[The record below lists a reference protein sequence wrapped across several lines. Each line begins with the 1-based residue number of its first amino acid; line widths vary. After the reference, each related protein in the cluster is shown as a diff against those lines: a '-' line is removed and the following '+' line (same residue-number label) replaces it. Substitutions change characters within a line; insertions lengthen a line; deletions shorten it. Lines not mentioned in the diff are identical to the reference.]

1 MVHINELKYKKE
13 AIALIEELKNRIII
27 LDGAMGTM
35 IQKQNLSETDFR
47 GTKYVTHNCN
57 LAGCNDILCITAPHI
72 IKEIHSQYLNAG
84 ASIIETNSFN
94 ANCFSLAD
102 YQLEHEVE
110 AINTAAAKVAR
121 DAADEYM
128 AENPDQ
134 SCWVAG
140 SVGPSSK
147 SLTMAGTL
155 NDDICW
161 DSLVKTYITQ
171 IRALIKGGV
180 DLLLIETIFDTL
192 NAKAATYA
200 ARRAMEA
207 EGIRIPLMIS
217 ATLTENGRTLSGQT
231 LEAFVASI
239 SHCEPM
245 SIGLNCGFGADKL
258 APHIES
264 LQSIDCAVSLHA
276 NAGLPNQMGEYDE
289 TPESM
294 AKKIKPLI
302 EKEML
307 NIVGGCCG
315 TTPAHIEAIAKLV
328 KEKKGIRK
336 EAKSLNSQFSTLN
349 SKCVLAGLEKMEICR
364 ERNFVNVGERCNV
377 AGSRKF
383 LRLINEGNINEA
395 MQIAETQ
402 VEAGAQIIDINMD
415 DAMLDAEKEMIR
427 FITRLGEEPQ
437 TARVPFM
444 IDSSK
449 WEVITS
455 ALKHVQGKTIVNS
468 ISLKEGEKAFIAK
481 ARHIREMGAAV
492 VVMAFDE
499 KGQADTYDRRIEI
512 CSRAYNIL
520 TTKVGFLACDII
532 FDPNILAVAT
542 GIEQHN
548 SYAIDFINATK
559 WIKENLPGAKVS
571 GGVSNLSFS
580 FRGNNY
586 IREAMHAIFLYHA
599 INAGLDMA
607 IVNAASLMSVDDI
620 PHDVKT
626 AIEDVLFNKD
636 NDATTRLIE
645 LAQRIKEEKSGERPS
660 TASNNTTS
668 NILTPQ
674 QHIEQML
681 IKGNAEDLES
691 QIHTILEENISPIDI
706 INNVLMPAMNKVGQ
720 LFGEGK
726 LFLPQV
732 VKSAQTMKCA
742 VNILT
747 PIIKELRMEN
757 GELRI
762 DKDHLPQE
770 VSKKIETEKTLNSQ
784 LSTLNSKDATLN
796 SQLSTLNSKTIVLAT
811 VKGDVHD
818 IGKNIVS
825 VILSC
830 NGYNVIDMGVMVPAE
845 DIVAKAIETNADF
858 IGLSG
863 LITPSLDEM
872 CNVARLME
880 KHSMTIP
887 LLIGGAT
894 ASEMHTAV
902 KIAPCYSSPVVYIK
916 DAAMIPAE
924 IKALTDNNAEKFIKN
939 HFTHQQ
945 LLRQEHE
952 LSASKPSVEEARK
965 YRYIYD
971 NDIMPV
977 TPKQPGIH
985 NITIPVNEARSL
997 INWRA
1002 FFAIWKLDASF
1013 AEIANINGC
1022 DHCRAKWLAAVPQE
1036 HRGKAAEAMQLYKE
1050 ANRALDHLEKT
1061 LSKELTAKV
1070 ALMPAGSLNE
1080 DIIYMHNGIEYTLP
1094 TPRQLRGEAP
1104 LLALADYIKPITDD
1118 GVLNDWIGIFAV
1130 TVGNEIQQIIEKHHN
1145 NDDEYKALL
1154 YQSLADRLAEA
1165 STELMYHK
1173 VREEI
1178 WKFDAK
1184 GIRPAIGFPSLPDQ
1198 RLVFLADKVLN
1209 YAELGITL
1217 TENGALYPSASTT
1230 GYIIAHPQARYFN
1243 V

>member
-1 MVHINELKYKKE
+1 MVHINELEYKKE
-13 AIALIEELKNRIII
+13 AIAFIEELKNRVIV

-35 IQKQNLSETDFR
+35 IQKHNPTETDFR
-47 GTKYVTHNCN
+47 GSKYASHNCN
-57 LAGCNDILCITAPHI
+57 LSGCNDILCITAPHI
-72 IKEIHSQYLNAG
+72 IKDIHLQYLNAG

-110 AINTAAAKVAR
+110 AINLAAAKVAR
-121 DAADEYM
+121 QAADEYM
-128 AENPDQ
+128 ASNPNNQ
-134 SCWVAG
+134 CWVAG

-147 SLTMAGTL
+147 SLSMAGAL
-155 NDDICW
+155 NEDISW
-161 DSLVKTYITQ
+161 NLLVDTYITQ
-171 IRALIKGGV
+171 MQALIKGGV

-192 NAKAATYA
+192 NAKAAAYA

-207 EGIRIPLMIS
+207 EEVRIPIMIS

-239 SHCEPM
+239 DHCEPL

-294 AKKIKPLI
+294 AQKLKPLI
-302 EKEML
+302 EKNML

-328 KEKKGIRK
+328 KKEKGKRIK
-336 EAKSLNSQFSTLN
+336 EKLLNSKLSTLN
-349 SKCVLAGLEKMEICR
+349 SKCFLAGLEKMEISR

-377 AGSRKF
+377 AASRKF
-383 LRLINEGNINEA
+383 LRLINEENYTEA
-395 MQIAETQ
+395 LQIACSQ

-415 DAMLDAEKEMIR
+415 DAMLDAEKEMTQ

-468 ISLKEGEKAFIAK
+468 ISLKEGEDIFIAK
-481 ARHIREMGAAV
+481 ARHIRGMGAAV

-499 KGQADTYDRRIEI
+499 KGQADTLDRRIEI

-520 TTKVGFLACDII
+520 TSKVGFPACDII

-607 IVNAASLMSVDDI
+607 IVNDSSLMSVDDI
-620 PHDVKT
+620 PLDVRI

-645 LAQRIKEEKSGERPS
+645 LAQRIKEEKSGEKTQTTDTFSEVLSPHEIIERMILRG
-660 TASNNTTS
+660 NTE
-668 NILTPQ
+668 NME
-674 QHIEQML
+674 QHLNALLSSE
-681 IKGNAEDLES
+681 GNAL
-691 QIHTILEENISPIDI
+691 NV

-747 PIIKELRMEN
+747 PIIEKEKGKR
-757 GELRI
+757 
-762 DKDHLPQE
+762 
-770 VSKKIETEKTLNSQ
+770 KKE
-784 LSTLNSKDATLN
+784 KDAILN

-845 DIVAKAIETNADF
+845 DIIAKAIETNAHF
-858 IGLSG
+858 VALSG

-916 DAAMIPAE
+916 DAAMIPSE
-924 IKALTDNNAEKFIKN
+924 IEALTGNNAEEHIKQ
-939 HFTHQQ
+939 HFAHQQ
-945 LLRQEHE
+945 QLRQSHE
-952 LSASKPSVEEARK
+952 LSTTGLSIENARK
-965 YRYIYD
+965 FRFEYG
-971 NDIMPV
+971 NDIVPV
-977 TPKQPGIH
+977 SPLQPGKHDI
-985 NITIPVNEARSL
+985 IIPVSQARSL

-1002 FFAIWKLDASF
+1002 FFDVWKLDASF

-1022 DHCRAKWLAAVPQE
+1022 DHCRAQWFAAVPQE

-1050 ANRALDHLEKT
+1050 ANRALDDLEKT
-1061 LSKELTAKV
+1061 LSKGLTARV
-1070 ALMPAGSLNE
+1070 ALMPAGSRNE
-1080 DIIYMHNGIEYTLP
+1080 DIIYIYNGTEYTLP
-1094 TPRQLRGEAP
+1094 TPRQLQGESP
-1104 LLALADYIKPITDD
+1104 LLALADFIKPITDD

-1165 STELMYHK
+1165 STELIYRK

-1178 WKFDAK
+1178 WGFDAK

-1243 V
+1243 A

>member
-1 MVHINELKYKKE
+1 MVHINELEYKKE
-13 AIALIEELKNRIII
+13 AISLIEELKNRVIV

-35 IQKQNLSETDFR
+35 IQKHNLSETDFR
-47 GTKYVTHNCN
+47 GSKYASHKCN
-57 LAGCNDILCITAPHI
+57 LSGCNDILCINAPHI
-72 IKEIHSQYLNAG
+72 IKDIHLQYLNAG

-110 AINTAAAKVAR
+110 TINIAAATVAR
-121 DAADEYM
+121 EAADEYM
-128 AENPDQ
+128 ATNPNHQ
-134 SCWVAG
+134 CWVAG

-147 SLTMAGTL
+147 SLSMAGAL
-155 NDDICW
+155 DEDISW
-161 DSLVKTYITQ
+161 DSLVDTYITQ
-171 IRALIKGGV
+171 MRALIKGGV

-207 EGIRIPLMIS
+207 EGLRIPIMIS

-239 SHCEPM
+239 SHCEPL

-294 AKKIKPLI
+294 IQKLKPLLQ
-302 EKEML
+302 KKML

-315 TTPAHIEAIAKLV
+315 TTPAHINAIANIV
-328 KEKKGIRK
+328 KEENEKCEGGK
-336 EAKSLNSQFSTLN
+336 TLN
-349 SKCVLAGLEKMEICR
+349 HQPSTISQKCTLAGLEKMEISR

-395 MQIAETQ
+395 MQIAEAQ

-415 DAMLDAEKEMIR
+415 DAMLDAEKEMTQ
-427 FITRLGEEPQ
+427 FISRLSEEPQ

-468 ISLKEGEKAFIAK
+468 ISLKEGEEAFMAK

-520 TTKVGFLACDII
+520 TSKVGFPACDII

-599 INAGLDMA
+599 INVGLDMA
-607 IVNAASLMSVDDI
+607 IVNAASLMPVDDI
-620 PHDVKT
+620 PHDVRT

-636 NDATTRLIE
+636 NEATTRLIE
-645 LAQRIKEEKSGERPS
+645 LAQRIKEEKSGEKLPS
-660 TASNNTTS
+660 SSTISTTS
-668 NILTPQ
+668 TLTPQ

-681 IKGNAEDLES
+681 IKGNAEGMES
-691 QIHTILEENISPIDI
+691 QLHSILKENISPIDI

-732 VKSAQTMKCA
+732 VKSAQTMKSA

-747 PIIKELRMEN
+747 PIIEKEKGN
-757 GELRI
+757 
-762 DKDHLPQE
+762 
-770 VSKKIETEKTLNSQ
+770 STKT
-784 LSTLNSKDATLN
+784 
-796 SQLSTLNSKTIVLAT
+796 STLNSKTIVLAT

-845 DIVAKAIETNADF
+845 NIITKAIETNAHF
-858 IGLSG
+858 VALSG

-880 KHSMTIP
+880 KYRMSIP

-924 IKALTDNNAEKFIKN
+924 IEALTGNNAETHIEQ
-939 HFTHQQ
+939 HYAHQQ
-945 LLRQEHE
+945 QLRQSHE
-952 LSASKPSVEEARK
+952 QSSAKLSIEEARK
-965 YRYIYD
+965 HKFIYS
-971 NDIMPV
+971 NDITPV
-977 TPKQPGIH
+977 KPTQPGPH
-985 NITIPVNEARSL
+985 DITIPVSQARLL

-1002 FFAIWKLDASF
+1002 FFDVWKLDASF

-1022 DHCRAKWLAAVPQE
+1022 DHCRAQWLAAVPQQ
-1036 HRGKAAEAMQLYKE
+1036 HRSKAAEAMQLYKE
-1050 ANRALDHLEKT
+1050 ANRALDYLEKT
-1061 LSKELTAKV
+1061 LSKGLMARV
-1070 ALMPAGSLNE
+1070 ILMPAGSRNE
-1080 DIIYMHNGIEYTLP
+1080 DIIYCHNGNEYPLP
-1094 TPRQLRGEAP
+1094 TPRQLQGENP
-1104 LLALADYIKPITDD
+1104 LLALADFIKPIDND
-1118 GVLNDWIGIFAV
+1118 GVLNDWIGAFAV
-1130 TVGNEIQQIIEKHHN
+1130 TVGNEMQQIIEKHRN
-1145 NDDEYKALL
+1145 NNDEYKTLL

-1165 STELMYHK
+1165 STELMYRK

-1178 WKFDAK
+1178 WGFEAK

-1243 V
+1243 A

>member
-13 AIALIEELKNRIII
+13 AIALIEELKNHVIV

-35 IQKQNLSETDFR
+35 IQKQNLTETDFR
-47 GTKYVTHNCN
+47 GSEYASHNCN
-57 LAGCNDILCITAPHI
+57 LSGCNDILCITAPHI
-72 IKEIHSQYLNAG
+72 IKDIHLQYLNAG

-110 AINTAAAKVAR
+110 AINFAAAKVAR
-121 DAADEYM
+121 QAANEYM
-128 AENPDQ
+128 ASNPNNQ
-134 SCWVAG
+134 CWVAG

-147 SLTMAGTL
+147 SLSMAGAL
-155 NDDICW
+155 NEDISW
-161 DSLVKTYITQ
+161 DLLVETYITQ
-171 IRALIKGGV
+171 MRALIKGGV

-192 NAKAATYA
+192 NAKAAAYA
-200 ARRAMEA
+200 ARRAMEV
-207 EGIRIPLMIS
+207 EGVRIPIMIS

-239 SHCEPM
+239 DHCEPL

-294 AKKIKPLI
+294 AQKLKPLI
-302 EKEML
+302 EKNMI

-328 KEKKGIRK
+328 KKEKGKRIK
-336 EAKSLNSQFSTLN
+336 EKLLNSQLSTLN
-349 SKCVLAGLEKMEICR
+349 SKCTLAGLERMEISR

-395 MQIAETQ
+395 MQIAEAQ

-415 DAMLDAEKEMIR
+415 DAMLNAEKEMTQ

-468 ISLKEGEKAFIAK
+468 ISLKEGEDIFIAK

-499 KGQADTYDRRIEI
+499 KGQADTLDRRIEI

-520 TTKVGFLACDII
+520 TSKVGFPACDII

-645 LAQRIKEEKSGERPS
+645 LAQRIKEEKSGEKAQTTDTFSEVLSPHEIIERMILRG
-660 TASNNTTS
+660 NTENMEEHLNALLTS
-668 NILTPQ
+668 
-674 QHIEQML
+674 E
-681 IKGNAEDLES
+681 GNAL
-691 QIHTILEENISPIDI
+691 NV

-747 PIIKELRMEN
+747 PIIEKEKGKREK
-757 GELRI
+757 G
-762 DKDHLPQE
+762 KD
-770 VSKKIETEKTLNSQ
+770 T
-784 LSTLNSKDATLN
+784 TLN

-845 DIVAKAIETNADF
+845 DIIAKAIETNAHF
-858 IGLSG
+858 VALSG

-902 KIAPCYSSPVVYIK
+902 KIAPCYSSPVAYIK
-916 DAAMIPAE
+916 DAAMIPSE
-924 IKALTDNNAEKFIKN
+924 IEALTGNNAEEHIKQ
-939 HFTHQQ
+939 HFAHQQ
-945 LLRQEHE
+945 QLRQSHE
-952 LSASKPSVEEARK
+952 LSTTGLTIENARK
-965 YRYIYD
+965 FRFEYG
-971 NDIMPV
+971 NDIEPV
-977 TPKQPGIH
+977 SPLQPGKH
-985 NITIPVNEARSL
+985 DITIPVQQARSL

-1002 FFAIWKLDASF
+1002 FFNVWKFDASF

-1022 DHCRAKWLAAVPQE
+1022 DHCRAQWLAAVPQE

-1050 ANRALDHLEKT
+1050 ANRALDYLEKT
-1061 LSKELTAKV
+1061 LIKGLTARV
-1070 ALMPAGSLNE
+1070 ALMPAGSRNE
-1080 DIIYMHNGIEYTLP
+1080 NIIYMHNGTEYTLP
-1094 TPRQLRGEAP
+1094 TPRQLQGEAP

-1165 STELMYHK
+1165 STELMYRK

-1178 WKFDAK
+1178 WGFDAK

-1198 RLVFLADKVLN
+1198 RLVFLANQVLN
-1209 YAELGITL
+1209 YEELGITL

-1230 GYIIAHPQARYFN
+1230 GYIISHPKARYFN